1 MGSIPNRG
9 TKIPHAPWCNQKK
22 EKKKKTLHDEVCS
35 SWPRSN
41 FQENSSSQL
50 QKICAWLNILCFPQN
65 HIYTDPLPT
74 SLKQSLRAIW
84 NAVSW
89 AVVLV
94 LPQIKLN
101 SQLSWCAF
109 FFFQST
115 HFKGE
120 VREGTWGF
128 EISLCMILCLAD
140 GEVTGRCHRFYH
152 SPSSD
157 TSRSG
162 TCSWS
167 SSS

>member
-35 SWPRSN
+35 SWPSSN

-101 SQLSWCAF
+101 WQLSWCA

-140 GEVTGRCHRFYH
+140 GEVYRAVSQVLPFSILRYQQV
-152 SPSSD
+152 
-157 TSRSG
+157 
-162 TCSWS
+162 WYMLMIIK
-167 SSS
+167 